1 MEDIPLF
8 TFGEGQTQFCRV
20 ADFAKSHDVPV
31 QTLYSAE
38 SSGRIIGVRK
48 NGKLYLDVK
57 SAEAF
62 MASYQ
67 KMTAPTSKE
76 S

>member
-1 MEDIPLF
+1 MDDIPLI
-8 TFGEGQTQFCRV
+8 TFGEGEPVLCRIN
-20 ADFAKSHDVPV
+20 DFARQHGIAA

-38 SSGRIIGVRK
+38 SSGRIIGVRRH
-48 NGKLYLDVK
+48 GKVYINVA

-62 MASYQ
+62 LAAHR
-67 KMTAPTSKE
+67 KLTPTPEE

>member
-1 MEDIPLF
+1 MEDIPLI
-8 TFGEGQTQFCRV
+8 TFGDGQPVLCRIN
-20 ADFAKSHDVPV
+20 DFARKHDISA

-38 SSGRIIGVRK
+38 SSGRIIGVRR
-48 NGKLYLDVK
+48 NGKVYINVE

-62 MASYQ
+62 LASHR
-67 KMTAPTSKE
+67 KLNPTPEKE